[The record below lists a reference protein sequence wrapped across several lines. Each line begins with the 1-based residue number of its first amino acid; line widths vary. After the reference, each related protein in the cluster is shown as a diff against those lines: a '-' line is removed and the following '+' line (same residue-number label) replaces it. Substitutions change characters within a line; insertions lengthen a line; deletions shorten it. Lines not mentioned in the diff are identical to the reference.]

1 MIANNLLMSNQ
12 MRDKQLND
20 NLIVYVEN
28 NIFNNINNEL
38 II

>member
-12 MRDKQLND
+12 IRDKRLND
-20 NLIVYVEN
+20 NLIVYVKNE
-28 NIFNNINNEL
+28 IFNNINNKL